1 MMRWLALLVALAGS
15 AFGQLTLY
23 VVDGTTETPLA
34 NNGVFQLPAIEAG
47 DTQSVRLRVRNLG
60 STDAQITQ
68 FSADGVG
75 FALTRP
81 LPPIALAPGAFVNA
95 TLTFTAGAAA
105 NYSANLRMNS
115 TTAFS
120 SLVRPRL

>member
-1 MMRWLALLVALAGS
+1 MMRWLALLAAFGAA

-60 STDAQITQ
+60 SSITDC
-68 FSADGVG
+68 SR
-75 FALTRP
+75 ALRKRAISG
-81 LPPIALAPGAFVNA
+81 LMALGP
-95 TLTFTAGAAA
+95 
-105 NYSANLRMNS
+105 RMPNQVVIS
-115 TTAFS
+115 
-120 SLVRPRL
+120 